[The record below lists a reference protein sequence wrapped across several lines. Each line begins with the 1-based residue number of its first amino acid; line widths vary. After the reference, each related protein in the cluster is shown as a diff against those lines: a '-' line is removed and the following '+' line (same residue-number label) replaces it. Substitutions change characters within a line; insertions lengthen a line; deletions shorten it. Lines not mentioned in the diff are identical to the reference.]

1 MIIADETKLK
11 YDEVNDVF
19 SDESL
24 ALSEDSVNEAWNST
38 FYGVHPKESNMEN
51 IYKRVGAVLE
61 DSTIVN
67 SVLAYNNDDEVVLMS
82 AGFTRTGSVE
92 IDGEIVDVYSIEKKR
107 KVVIVEDVN
116 TLKDLE
122 HLRYKFNIGAGAN
135 ADKPY
140 LKRWNTKY

>member
-1 MIIADETKLK
+1 M
-11 YDEVNDVF
+11 
-19 SDESL
+19 
-24 ALSEDSVNEAWNST
+24 
-38 FYGVHPKESNMEN
+38 SNV
-51 IYKRVGAVLE
+51 YKRIGAVLE

-107 KVVIVEDVN
+107 KVVVVDNVN

-122 HLRYKFNIGAGAN
+122 NLRYKFNIGTN
-135 ADKPY
+135 VNVDKPY

>member
-1 MIIADETKLK
+1 
-11 YDEVNDVF
+11 
-19 SDESL
+19 
-24 ALSEDSVNEAWNST
+24 
-38 FYGVHPKESNMEN
+38 MEN

-107 KVVIVEDVN
+107 KFVIVEDVN